1 MKKWEYKIIFTN
13 PKYRADL
20 AFENQLKKFGSDGW
34 ELVGVQENALYF
46 KRPIEEE
53 IPIYSTVNGETAQI
67 R

>member
-20 AFENQLKKFGSDGW
+20 AFENQLKKFGNDGW

-53 IPIYSTVNGETAQI
+53 VPIYSTVNGETTQI